1 MAVKQGSAEPA
12 TSNDAAAFTVVPAR
26 DDPPVEAVVANP
38 LLNFA
43 SVAPLWTF
51 ASLSLEQFNNPAS
64 YRNNGAGLT
73 NIIFSSGGRFD
84 DKRQQIAGGR
94 APEYF
99 VDNFTMRSIVAPTP
113 QTGNQNVTSFA
124 FDVYEP
130 YSAGKLLE
138 SMQVAAAQNNFF
150 SYLDNAP
157 YLLKVDFQGY
167 GEDMSV
173 FSTVD
178 SKYFVLRL
186 TKVGFTVDE
195 GGSKYKFE
203 AVPYNH
209 ILYSDSFNI
218 TYTDLKITGVTMK
231 DACEQLTNNLIR
243 NELELVKEKRITYP
257 DLYFIEFPL
266 DGQDNTGSESEI
278 ATADF
283 KFDASFGG
291 NFNFV
296 GESKLDEKTGKISRD
311 NLTIDPK
318 KREFHFAQSQS
329 ITNILTQLVLASSY
343 AADAADAKKD
353 KNGMVKWFKI
363 DAQMEILSTF
373 DSKTGDYPYKIK
385 YRIVPLMVHRSVFDN
400 FTSAFDYGDLER
412 KIVKKYNYI
421 YTGQNVDILKFNIE
435 INNLFFVGTNPSP
448 EQRQTSA
455 VDPGQQ
461 GSAQPLIQ
469 KTEASEGGEGA
480 AVASTAGRRRA
491 YRDPELLKRNN
502 YGGSGTADVPQKVAE
517 AFHAAFLKGSSADLV
532 KVDLEIFGD
541 PYWLVDSGIANHFS
555 PSTGD
560 IDGQVTQDGTANF
573 VGADTYIYI
582 SYRTPMDINTDAGV
596 YDWPEVGRLG
606 AFTGI
611 YRVTEVENIFSEGFF
626 KQKLTCV
633 RLVGQEAEYIYDQ
646 SIAPTPPAQ
655 SAATGL
661 TEEKVEPSYLPPD
674 AE

>member
-1 MAVKQGSAEPA
+1 MAVKQGSTTSA
-12 TSNDAAAFTVVPAR
+12 TSNNSATFTVVPAR
-26 DDPPVEAVVANP
+26 DDPPVEDIVPNP
-38 LLNFA
+38 LLDFA
-43 SVAPLWTF
+43 SWVPLFTF
-51 ASLSLEQFNNPAS
+51 ASINLEQFNNPAS

-84 DKRQQIAGGR
+84 DKRQVIAGGK

-99 VDNFTMRSIVAPTP
+99 VDNFVMRSIVAPTP
-113 QTGNQNVTSFA
+113 QIGNQNVTSFT

-138 SMQVAAAQNNFF
+138 SMQVAAVANGFN
-150 SYLDNAP
+150 SYLDSAP
-157 YLLKVDFQGY
+157 YLLKLDFQGY
-167 GEDMSV
+167 GEDMAV
-173 FSTVD
+173 YSTVD

-186 TKVGFTVDE
+186 SKVNFTIDE

-203 AVPYNH
+203 ALPYNH

-218 TYTDLKITGVTMK
+218 TYTDLKLTGTNMQE
-231 DACEQLTNNLIR
+231 ACLQLTTNLIK
-243 NELELVKEKRITYP
+243 NELELVKEKRITYA
-257 DLYFIEFPL
+257 DLYFVEFPL
-266 DGQDNTGSESEI
+266 DGHDTSGSESEI
-278 ATADF
+278 ATANF

-329 ITNILTQLVLASSY
+329 ITNIITQLVLASSY
-343 AADAADAKKD
+343 AADAADPKKD

-363 DAQMEILSTF
+363 DAQMQLIDTF
-373 DSKTGDYPYKIK
+373 DEKTGDYPYRIT

-421 YTGQNVDILKFNIE
+421 YTGQNLDILRFNIE

-448 EQRQTSA
+448 EERQAQST
-455 VDPGQQ
+455 DPGQQ
-461 GSAQPLIQ
+461 GGAELKVQ
-469 KTEASEGGEGA
+469 KTKSSKGGSA
-480 AVASTAGRRRA
+480 DAVLSTAGRRRA
-491 YRDPELLKRNN
+491 YRDPDLLKRNN
-502 YGGSGTADVPQKVAE
+502 FGGSGAKDTAQKIAE
-517 AFHAAFLKGSSADLV
+517 AFHHAFLSGSSADLV
-532 KVDLEIFGD
+532 NVDLEILGD
-541 PYWLVDSGIANHFS
+541 PYWLVDSGMANHFS

-611 YRVTEVENIFSEGFF
+611 YRVTEVENVFSEGVF
-626 KQKLTCV
+626 KQKLKCV
-633 RLVGQEAEYIYDQ
+633 RLVGQPTEYILGQ
-646 SIAPTPPAQ
+646 AVSPTPKAD
-655 SAATGL
+655 SAA
-661 TEEKVEPSYLPPD
+661 VESTDTFVDNFQHPD
-674 AE
+674 AQ